1 MASRSFLDP
10 SVIGFALRDFYAK
23 SQLEMDRLLKAQGMS
38 LSRVRLLGFIAEAGQ
53 TRSVDVAD
61 AFGFAPR
68 TVTEALDGL
77 ERAGL
82 IVRRASV
89 EDRRS
94 KVIELTPE
102 GREALALARPAAR
115 RFVQEVFVALDDAE
129 QASLAALVGKLTERL
144 DLLASAREKSAP
156 D

>member
-23 SQLEMDRLLKAQGMS
+23 SQREMDRLLKAQGVS
-38 LSRVRLLGFIAEAGQ
+38 ISQVRLLRFISEAGQ

-61 AFGFAPR
+61 AFGYAPR

-82 IVRRASV
+82 IARRASV

-94 KVIELTPE
+94 KVIELTPS
-102 GREALALARPAAR
+102 GHAALALAGPAAR
-115 RFVQEVFVALDDAE
+115 QFVDEVFVALDASE

-144 DLLASAREKSAP
+144 DALASARERSAS